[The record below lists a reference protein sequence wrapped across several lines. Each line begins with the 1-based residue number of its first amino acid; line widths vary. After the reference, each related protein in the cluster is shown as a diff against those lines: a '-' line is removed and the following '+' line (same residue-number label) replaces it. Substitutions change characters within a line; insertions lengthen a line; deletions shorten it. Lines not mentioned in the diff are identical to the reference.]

1 MACQYCNDAKGF
13 NSVKNDINSMMDPH
27 TEWNDDRFE
36 SLINRLSEYAY
47 RRVNGWYTTLY
58 FIYEGGL
65 KFKGEDGTWHN
76 DTGFKFRYC
85 PMCGR
90 KLED

>member
-1 MACQYCNDAKGF
+1 MACQYCSDVKGF
-13 NSVKNDINSMMDPH
+13 NNIKCDISRMMDPR
-27 TEWNDDRFE
+27 TKWNDDIFE
-36 SLINRLSEYAY
+36 SLISQLNKYAY
-47 RRVNGWYTTLY
+47 RKNNGWYTTLY

-65 KFKGEDGTWHN
+65 KFKGEDGTWHKDN
-76 DTGFKFRYC
+76 GFKFQYC